1 MQEDSSWYKKIFLP
15 LETVLK
21 WHINP
26 VLQTVLLLILL
37 PITFILAVV
46 LGLFKGVRLFIEDE
60 KAERSK
66 NKDNKEKKPS
76 YKKENILVKI
86 NFPQFV
92 YITGSIVVFL
102 LLLWFYTSTWANNSY
117 NQIWVMILSLSA
129 FLTII
134 NVHYLSKPK
143 GTLFNKITRTITIS
157 GLLFTVG
164 VFPVSMTVVGALIF
178 GVFNNGVYSRLTE
191 PFAIGWL
198 FTSIIV
204 FLFQIHKIIDFNSI
218 KINRHYAKGD
228 KLYDQKLY
236 NEAIAEYE
244 KAHQLEGEDMFYYYY
259 AVGLAYIGLDD
270 NKQAKQMLNKALT
283 IIDYPECYYALAD
296 VCLNL
301 GDYKDGLTHIDNLL
315 SKLEKDSKKYKECEQ
330 FKTEYIAKKENFEQE
345 RKTKRAEELYHEA
358 MNHKGF
364 CEYGKAK
371 KSIKQAIELV
381 PDNENYKKL
390 LEDVQKL
397 YKKEKAKIDDL
408 YNNAVSLKEENKY
421 KQALNTIKDGISLAN
436 KQGMS
441 VSDFETLK
449 KEVTSIIDKLEQAEE
464 KYNTAVK
471 LYRAKE
477 YSNAI
482 FNLERAVSLAPYEV
496 KYQNKLEEIK
506 QEWDNKKAQAE
517 ELYFEAKSNF
527 QTNDLNSALSNINKA
542 LELINDSRYSSL
554 KADIEREQQ
563 KIINEQKAEELYK
576 EAENLYNSGSN
587 KYDRIVEL
595 LESANKKYSKTKY
608 QDFLKKIKSERDTIQ
623 AENFYKNAK
632 EKFANNEYESATF
645 YITEAIK
652 LSPSNRVYLDL
663 KQKISWDKSKY
674 ESDQFAEKSYKAGV
688 RSYNDGDFKNAVENL
703 TKACKE
709 KADNE
714 EWKSILEKA
723 KTGKLDILYC
733 SKKGLL
739 SLEFIDDNMAEQ
751 IIQARNEGN
760 VWYGYE
766 EFAQAFNLQPHQYSD
781 IEAKISFP
789 LKQGN
794 KYGRRLDV

>member
-1 MQEDSSWYKKIFLP
+1 MADLIKGLLYLILGLLAIGLILIALIWAFYGVIYLIIIGISVLLVLGNPEKWGKNTDFNTNISLIGGLLLAGLLALIPTIIFIATTGEQETVKIPEGSVLAGFQCGLILCIILLGISVYYKIVNKIFNMGYDNYTLLIVSEILTLLQGVVCSFSIYHLIIGSQTSPFLP
-15 LETVLK
+15 LNNYLYT
-21 WHINP
+21 IC
-26 VLQTVLLLILL
+26 
-37 PITFILAVV
+37 LA
-46 LGLFKGVRLFIEDE
+46 F
-60 KAERSK
+60 
-66 NKDNKEKKPS
+66 
-76 YKKENILVKI
+76 
-86 NFPQFV
+86 
-92 YITGSIVVFL
+92 
-102 LLLWFYTSTWANNSY
+102 
-117 NQIWVMILSLSA
+117 
-129 FLTII
+129 
-134 NVHYLSKPK
+134 
-143 GTLFNKITRTITIS
+143 
-157 GLLFTVG
+157 
-164 VFPVSMTVVGALIF
+164 VFPVIAFFYKL
-178 GVFNNGVYSRLTE
+178 YS
-191 PFAIGWL
+191 ANKKY
-198 FTSIIV
+198 
-204 FLFQIHKIIDFNSI
+204 FLYK
-218 KINRHYAKGD
+218 KGD
-228 KLYDQKLY
+228 RLYDQQRY
-236 NEAIAEYE
+236 EEAIAEYN
-244 KAHQLEGEDMFYYYY
+244 KAFELEGAENFYYYY
-259 AVGLAYIGLDD
+259 AVGLAYKDMGN
-270 NKQAKQMLNKALT
+270 NKQAKQMLNKALS
-283 IIDYPECYYALAD
+283 IQDYPECYYALAD

-315 SKLEKDSKKYKECEQ
+315 NKLEKDSKKYKECEQ

-345 RKTKRAEELYHEA
+345 RKIKRAEELYHEA

-397 YKKEKAKIDDL
+397 YKEEKAKIDNL

-482 FNLERAVSLAPYEV
+482 FNLEKAVSLAPYEV

-595 LESANKKYSKTKY
+595 LESANKKYSKAKY
-608 QDFLKKIKSERDTIQ
+608 QDFLKKVKSERDTIQ

-652 LSPSNRVYLDL
+652 LSPSNRVYLDF
-663 KQKISWDKSKY
+663 KQKISWDRNKY
-674 ESDQFAEKSYKAGV
+674 ESDQYAEKLYKTGV
-688 RSYNDGDFKNAVENL
+688 KAYNDGDFTNAADNL
-703 TKACKE
+703 TKACNVKP
-709 KADNE
+709 DNE
-714 EWKSILEKA
+714 EWQKVLEKA
-723 KTGKLDILYC
+723 KTGKIDIMYC

-739 SLEFIDDNMAEQ
+739 TLDFIDDNIAEQ
-751 IIQARNEGN
+751 IIKSRNDGN
-760 VWYGYE
+760 MWYGYE
-766 EFAQAFNLQPHQYSD
+766 EFAQVFSFQPHQYPD
-781 IEAKISFP
+781 IEEKIAFP
-789 LKQGN
+789 LKKGN